1 MAVPEEI
8 AALVFDRTQEDV
20 DKVKEY
26 KRRMMTNG
34 LSALTED
41 EMTEYM
47 AGMKGCYNYQDL
59 NRVGA
64 AVAVIAAEMVT
75 VGTALKAYKE
85 ENNVDDNDPMF
96 APLDPDKVSV
106 DPKTDWDM
114 TDVPTKTQMAR
125 YIADIRTLY
134 SNIPLPETTPS
145 PPETAEHLTWQT
157 ANAIEKI
164 LWDIWEAIQVVD
176 AEQRSLVDG
185 LVNNRIYARGDWNHN
200 TGWFAGDSAF
210 KE

>member
-8 AALVFDRTQEDV
+8 SALVYDRTQEDV

-26 KRRMMTNG
+26 KRRMMTGG
-34 LSALTED
+34 LSALTAD

-47 AGMKGCYNYQDL
+47 AGMKGCYNYTDL

-85 ENNVDDNDPMF
+85 ANDVDDNDPMF
-96 APLDPDKVSV
+96 APLDPDKVDV

-114 TDVPTKTQMAR
+114 TDVPSKTQMAR

-134 SNIPLPETTPS
+134 DNIPLPEATPS
-145 PPETAEHLTWQT
+145 PPESAEHLTWQT

-164 LWDIWEAIQVVD
+164 LWDIWEAIPAVE
-176 AEQRSLVDG
+176 AEQYSLVDSTTMSRLYSGGFANGYTG
-185 LVNNRIYARGDWNHN
+185 L
-200 TGWFAGDSAF
+200 FAG
-210 KE
+210 ET